1 MHLSL
6 EEIQKLQGADSRKAN
21 QEKIIANDFA
31 AAFRVLKEAQR
42 SGKKDRRVDIVLDNA
57 GFELY
62 VDLVLTGYLLESGL
76 ATHVVL
82 HPKNIPWFVSDVVPR
97 DFADTLNVLQNAK
110 AFYETPSDDERTK
123 GTSPVKITAEEEKS
137 FDGVFAHWSS
147 LYAEGKITLR
157 PNEFWTHAGSYWRMP
172 ATAPAIVEDLK
183 ESELVIFKGDLNY
196 RKLTGDVSLPII
208 LELHEWQD
216 DKADI
221 VNTGFLGSYHSLPRS
236 HRTSWTWLGPTH
248 SLVPYCQGR
257 RCCRPAEGQRR
268 GA

>member
-1 MHLSL
+1 
-6 EEIQKLQGADSRKAN
+6 
-21 QEKIIANDFA
+21 
-31 AAFRVLKEAQR
+31 VLKEAQR

-110 AFYETPSDDERTK
+110 AFYETPSDDDKAK
-123 GTSPVKITAEEEKS
+123 GTSPIPITAEEEKS
-137 FDGVFAHWSS
+137 LDGVFAHWAS

-172 ATAPAIVEDLK
+172 ATAPAVLEDLK

-196 RKLTGDVSLPII
+196 RKLTGDVSPLSLSNPNEIYAI
-208 LELHEWQD
+208 S
-216 DKADI
+216 KVTNA
-221 VNTGFLGSYHSLPRS
+221 NTGFLGPYHSLPRS
-236 HRTSWTWLGPTH
+236 HRPSWPWLRP
-248 SLVPYCQGR
+248 SRPFIPYCQS
-257 RCCRPAEGQRR
+257 
-268 GA
+268 